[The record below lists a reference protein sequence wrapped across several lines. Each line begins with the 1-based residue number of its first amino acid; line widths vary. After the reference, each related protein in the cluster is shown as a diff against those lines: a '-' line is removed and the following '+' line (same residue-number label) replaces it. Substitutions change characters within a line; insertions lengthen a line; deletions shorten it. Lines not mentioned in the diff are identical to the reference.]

1 MHRLLVTLVLATVLL
16 ALIACGD
23 GGSGEES
30 FPQVLIGGPTGPAT
44 PTPGALGASATPD
57 ATAVAGPAS
66 TPTVV
71 SLDWLDG
78 NTQVPALPPFAAAR
92 SDAGLAAAIQSSI
105 TGAPGRTSVVVHNL
119 QDGRYAAV
127 NENEVYYAASLFKM
141 GILLEAY
148 QQRDAGTLDFAKQLT
163 LEQKYVD
170 LDLGTLEELGLKAGD
185 LITVADAA
193 RAMIVVSDTPSAVLL
208 QDTLGCTVADQTL
221 VALGITR
228 TEFCNRDLPATA
240 ADMTT
245 LIEAVASGAGVS
257 DASRLEML
265 SLLSQEYYRK
275 GVFAG
280 VPSGT
285 PIAHKTGHYPSATHD
300 VALVWGPAGPYVIT
314 VMTDQP
320 LNWGTIAA
328 ISSAVW
334 GYFAANP
341 A

>member
-1 MHRLLVTLVLATVLL
+1 MHRPLSTLVLSASLL
-16 ALIACGD
+16 AVIACS

-30 FPQVLIGGPTGPAT
+30 PLPEILIGGPTGVAT
-44 PTPGALGASATPD
+44 PSPDALGAVATPE
-57 ATAVAGPAS
+57 ATAIAGPGT

-78 NTQVPALPPFAAAR
+78 NAQVPPLPPFAAAR
-92 SDAGLAAAIQSSI
+92 SDAGLAAAIQASI

-119 QDGRYAAV
+119 QDGRYATV

-141 GILLEAY
+141 GILLETY
-148 QQRDAGTLDFAKQLT
+148 RQRDAGTLDFAKQLT

-185 LITVADAA
+185 MITVADAA

-208 QDTLGCTVADQTL
+208 QDTVGCTKADQTL
-221 VALGITR
+221 VALGITQ
-228 TEFCNRDLPATA
+228 TEFCNRELPATA

-245 LIEAVASGAGVS
+245 LIEAVASGSGVS
-257 DASRLEML
+257 EASRLEML
-265 SLLSQEYYRK
+265 SLMSQEYYRQ

-280 VPSGT
+280 VPAGT

-328 ISSAVW
+328 VSSAVW